1 MKLFSIILITL
12 LPIFLVAQSL
22 KPYEEN
28 RAYWQYQGEPVL
40 LLGASNNDNLFQSD
54 DFEEQLEKLKSIG
67 GNYIRCTLSSRDEGD
82 IQPHKRMP
90 SGKYDLNFLSAEY
103 KDRFERLLSKS
114 SELDII
120 IQIEIWDRFDYTR
133 DSWEKSSFNPINN
146 INYSHAENGLAEHY
160 PDHPSRDK
168 QPFFHTI
175 KGMPLYHPNLES
187 LLKFQKKF
195 IDMILDITLQYDN
208 VLYCMNNETST
219 PKEWGRFW
227 IAFIKKRAESANK
240 YVYLTDMFDE
250 FFKPQYCEV
259 CQQAII
265 EKDIYTFL
273 DVSQINSRNFGQ
285 AHWDTLQFIMSK
297 VQNYKRPINCTKI
310 YGGGNTG
317 WGSGSLDDG
326 VERFFRN
333 IFGGI
338 AAARFHRPPTGN
350 GLNERSMAA
359 IRSVRILEN
368 YARFWDMETANELL
382 LDREADEAYCVKK
395 KNNSIIFIYF
405 PYWGEI
411 ILNLS
416 EIPLP
421 DEVEMNWL
429 DVTYGKIYQSVRI
442 KAEKSLTIKT
452 PLKKGSVAIVTF

>member
-1 MKLFSIILITL
+1 MKIFSIILIGL
-12 LPIFLVAQSL
+12 LPIYIYAQSL

-28 RAYWQYQGEPVL
+28 RGYWQYHGTPVL
-40 LLGASNNDNLFQSD
+40 LLGASDNDNLFQSD
-54 DFEEQLEKLKSIG
+54 EFENQLKRLKSVG
-67 GNYIRCTLSSRDEGD
+67 GNYIRCTLSSRDKGD
-82 IQPHKRMP
+82 IQPHKRMQ

-103 KDRFERLLSKS
+103 KGRFERLISKS
-114 SELDII
+114 SELGII
-120 IQIEIWDRFDYTR
+120 VQIEIWDRFDYSR
-133 DSWEKSSFNPINN
+133 NSWEKSSFNPANN
-146 INYSHAENGLAEHY
+146 INYSYAETSLDEHY
-160 PDHPSRDK
+160 PDHPYHDK

-175 KGMPLYHPNLES
+175 KGMPLYHPNLEL

-195 IDMILDITLQYDN
+195 VDMILDITLQYDN

-227 IAFIKKRAESANK
+227 IEFLKKKAASTNK
-240 YVYLTDMFDE
+240 QIYLTDMFDE
-250 FFKPQYCEV
+250 FFKPLYCDV

-297 VQNYKRPINCTKI
+297 VQNYKRPVNCTKI
-310 YGGGNTG
+310 YGGGNTS

-350 GLNERSMAA
+350 GLNERAVAA

-368 YARFWDMETANELL
+368 YARFWVMETANGLIL
-382 LDREADEAYCVKK
+382 NREVNEAYCVKM
-395 KNNSIIFIYF
+395 KNNSVIFIYF
-405 PYWGEI
+405 PYRGEI
-411 ILNLS
+411 TLNLS

-421 DEVEMNWL
+421 DEMEINWL
-429 DVTYGKIYQSVRI
+429 DITYGKMYQSERI
-442 KAEKSLTIKT
+442 KAQKSLPIKT
-452 PLKKGSVAIVTF
+452 PLKKRSVAIIAF